1 MYRSFLAWR
10 YIRARRTNLIGI
22 VGIFV
27 AVSSLI
33 LILSIMSGFL
43 EESRSTMR
51 GSLSDLIIEPVG
63 TQWPDADGGPQEPDD
78 LLAAVREDERVVAAC
93 AQLVWYGILV
103 QSGQGAARS
112 NAILADAQAGAL
124 ALVQLVGIDV
134 ADESATTQFRKS
146 LLRGPTPDLAGLV
159 EPVDDVD
166 APFARPSAY
175 RPTGRPRPSVIVGQR
190 KAAAWG
196 LSIGSEID
204 ITTAVPNPVTG
215 ELHQN
220 NGKYVVAGTFRSK
233 DNEMDL
239 DRIYLERVELM
250 DLLGGTRAFSHILV
264 HLQDYQADGAL
275 VKEELT
281 ASLAQRGLT
290 SGIEG
295 EVRTWEEF
303 RVKLLGAIENEKVL
317 LGLMLSLVM
326 VVAGFTVFAILSMMV
341 TEKRRDI
348 GILRALGATPGGIL
362 RLFLT
367 IAFWEALIGTT
378 SGTVVGCWAALRIDP
393 IERWLSS
400 TFGIEIFNRDIYL
413 FDHIPSLVSIPGVA
427 AIATGAFLCTLIFAA
442 FPAWQAARLNPLDAL
457 RYE

>member
-1 MYRSFLAWR
+1 VFRSFLARR

-22 VGIFV
+22 IGIFV
-27 AVSSLI
+27 AVASLI

-63 TQWPDADGGPQEPDD
+63 TMWPDSDGQPSSPDG
-78 LLAAVREDERVVAAC
+78 LLAAVRADERVAGAC
-93 AQLVWYGILV
+93 AQLVWYGLLV

-124 ALVQLVGIDV
+124 AMVQLVGIDV
-134 ADESATTQFRKS
+134 ADEEATTEFRLS
-146 LLRGPTPDLAGLV
+146 LERGPTPDLIGRV
-159 EPVDDVD
+159 EPVADP
-166 APFARPSAY
+166 AQPFARPSSY

-204 ITTAVPNPVTG
+204 IATAVPDPETG

-239 DRIYLERVELM
+239 DRIYLERDELA
-250 DLLGGTRAFSHILV
+250 DLLGGTRSFSHVLV
-264 HLQDYQADGAL
+264 NLADYERDGQSL
-275 VKEELT
+275 KREFS
-281 ASLAQRGLT
+281 ASLKERGLLA
-290 SGIEG
+290 GMG
-295 EVRTWEEF
+295 NEVRTWEEF

-317 LGLMLSLVM
+317 LGIMLSLVM

-362 RLFLT
+362 SLFLT
-367 IAFWEALIGTT
+367 IAFWEALIGTGL
-378 SGTVVGCWAALRIDP
+378 GTLVGCWGALRIDS

-413 FDHIPSLVSIPGVA
+413 FDHIPSVVTVPGVL
-427 AIATGAFLCTLIFAA
+427 AIAGGAFLCTLLFAA
-442 FPAWQAARLNPLDAL
+442 FPAWKAARLNPLDAL